1 MEIRRTRAADLPAL
15 HDIFIEA
22 MAAVY
27 RPHGFDPP
35 APPLEVFA
43 NQQLHVLAHDADGCA
58 VAEDGGD
65 PVGFASAWVRG
76 DTWFLASLFVA
87 PRAQARGVG
96 KTLLDAVWGD
106 GFLRRRTITDAIQPV
121 SNMLYG
127 RRGLVPATPVLWFG
141 GRPRLE
147 AGTDAGLEPADADDD
162 DALRAIDAVAYGFD
176 RSVDHAC
183 WGRLA
188 RRMLWRRDGRVVAYS
203 YVFPGHPVAIGP
215 VGGVD
220 GAAAASAL
228 GAELAR
234 ANGDVR
240 VRIPGSSRD
249 VVATALAAGL
259 RLAPTP
265 GLLLLG
271 PGVPGPTSLAI
282 GSYTLF

>member
-1 MEIRRTRAADLPAL
+1 MEIRRTSAADLSAL

-22 MAAVY
+22 IAAVY

-35 APPLEVFA
+35 APPLDVFA
-43 NQQLHVLAHDADGCA
+43 NQQRHVLAHDAERCA
-58 VAEDGGD
+58 VAEDGGE

-76 DTWFLASLFVA
+76 DTWFLASLFVT

-96 KTLLDAVWGD
+96 RALLDAVWGD
-106 GFLRRRTITDAIQPV
+106 GVLHRRTITDAIQPV

-127 RRGLVPATPVLWFG
+127 RRGLVPATAVLSFG
-141 GRPRLE
+141 GRPRL
-147 AGTDAGLEPADADDD
+147 DAGSELEAVETDG

-176 RSVDHAC
+176 RSIDHAY
-183 WGRLA
+183 WSGLA
-188 RRMLWRRDGRVVAYS
+188 RRTLWRRDGRAVAYS
-203 YVFPGHPVAIGP
+203 YVFAGREATIGP

-220 GAAAASAL
+220 GAAAAAAL
-228 GAELAR
+228 AAELAR
-234 ANGDVR
+234 ADGEVR
-240 VRIPGSSRD
+240 VRVPGSSRD

-271 PGVPGPTSLAI
+271 PGVAAPTSLAI